1 MAEPGD
7 TPYLGSILARLHFWG
22 VVSDMDVPGGVT
34 GTFEL
39 ADQDGAVTM
48 DALIGPRGPAGENA
62 PIVKMQYQ
70 SSIDD
75 PADLPQ
81 NLTDDP
87 IDIGKAWWVGNIV
100 YLWDG
105 EHYVQKQMGTQGPPG
120 PLPNITPTVQL
131 LDPDNPSLTSEII
144 VSGTSANPTWLLKLK
159 APRGPQGDNATIRD
173 ATDYDDSVAPAAG
186 QVIAWNG
193 VDYAPADFNPLAT
206 RFYTVPESAFTDF
219 TGLATR
225 QTIGSFIIPPMPFD
239 YVPVVH
245 GHFKANGI
253 ELDADPF
260 IIGSEVRIG
269 NATSGQLIAKG
280 AGNMSSWSA
289 LFPHAS
295 STGSPNTAITPDNGI
310 GMIPAYS
317 TGTTSTLYVNLVNEG
332 MAGFYSF
339 NKAGAQLSILIVPV
353 SPLKPEDGS

>member
-1 MAEPGD
+1 
-7 TPYLGSILARLHFWG
+7 
-22 VVSDMDVPGGVT
+22 
-34 GTFEL
+34 
-39 ADQDGAVTM
+39 
-48 DALIGPRGPAGENA
+48 
-62 PIVKMQYQ
+62 
-70 SSIDD
+70 
-75 PADLPQ
+75 
-81 NLTDDP
+81 
-87 IDIGKAWWVGNIV
+87 
-100 YLWDG
+100 
-105 EHYVQKQMGTQGPPG
+105 
-120 PLPNITPTVQL
+120 
-131 LDPDNPSLTSEII
+131 
-144 VSGTSANPTWLLKLK
+144 
-159 APRGPQGDNATIRD
+159 
-173 ATDYDDSVAPAAG
+173 
-186 QVIAWNG
+186 
-193 VDYAPADFNPLAT
+193 
-206 RFYTVPESAFTDF
+206 YTVPESAFTDF